1 MPGSMDGRM
10 LRIAFLTVSL
20 FLFAGMSAHAQQQW
34 EELSRLD
41 APRAGL
47 SVVSLDGRVYAAGGA
62 GLTAPRMEFES
73 YDPEIDHWFSE
84 TSLPSGLERFGMA
97 ALNDRIYA
105 AGGYAMGD
113 FGVAPSSLMW
123 SWSPEGGVWQ
133 SEVAMPGP
141 KADLTLAAL
150 DGQLFAMG
158 GSRDDNSIYVFDPE
172 ETAWTTIEA
181 PEGVS
186 RRGAASVVVG
196 SRIYILG
203 GQSSEGSSS
212 RVDIFE
218 PETGIWSRGPD
229 LPEARV
235 GLAAALYQ
243 GQIHIFGGRGD
254 DQRTTLNSHFSL
266 LPGDENWNPETDLL
280 SPRTAAGA
288 TALESG
294 IYVVGGGSGGGFFA
308 PFTALDSTDVFTN
321 EDS

>member
-1 MPGSMDGRM
+1 M
-10 LRIAFLTVSL
+10 LKLFFVSVCL
-20 FLFAGMSAHAQQQW
+20 SVSCGTWALAQQHW
-34 EELSRLD
+34 EEVAHLD

-47 SVVSLDGRVYAAGGA
+47 SVVALDGRVYAAGGA

-105 AGGYAMGD
+105 AGGYVMGD
-113 FGVAPSSLMW
+113 FGVAPSALMW

-141 KADLTLAAL
+141 KADLTLASL
-150 DGQLFAMG
+150 NGQLFAMG
-158 GSRDDNSIYVFDPE
+158 GSRDDNNIYVFDPE
-172 ETAWTTIEA
+172 ETAWSTIEA

-186 RRGAASVVVG
+186 RRGAASVVVEN
-196 SRIYILG
+196 RIYILG
-203 GQSSEGSSS
+203 GLSSEGSSS

-218 PETGIWSRGPD
+218 PETGNWSRGPD

-235 GLAAALYQ
+235 GLSAAFYQ
-243 GQIHIFGGRGD
+243 GHIHIFGGRGD
-254 DQRTTLNSHFSL
+254 DQRTTLSTHFSL
-266 LPGDENWNPETDLL
+266 LPGDDSWDSEASLL

-288 TALESG
+288 ATLESG

-308 PFTALDSTDVFTN
+308 PFTALDTTDVFTN